1 MAGLTKANSKIILHL
16 SLWNTS
22 TNLLIHC
29 KILLY
34 ESSLG
39 WVIWGLLMNEVGHL
53 TFLHP
58 NIRIKIV
65 LNSEGFFLLLL
76 IFSWRDRVVCLY
88 LPLSIYF
95 WCFTIL
101 LKPQIRSL
109 AALRL
114 GEKVISLNQG
124 NWSVFFVVFSLIVHF
139 FYWNTSSYEQWAFLA
154 QRLIWMMRT
163 KGGSHFKN

>member
-76 IFSWRDRVVCLY
+76 IFS
-88 LPLSIYF
+88 
-95 WCFTIL
+95 
-101 LKPQIRSL
+101 
-109 AALRL
+109 
-114 GEKVISLNQG
+114 
-124 NWSVFFVVFSLIVHF
+124 
-139 FYWNTSSYEQWAFLA
+139 
-154 QRLIWMMRT
+154 
-163 KGGSHFKN
+163 